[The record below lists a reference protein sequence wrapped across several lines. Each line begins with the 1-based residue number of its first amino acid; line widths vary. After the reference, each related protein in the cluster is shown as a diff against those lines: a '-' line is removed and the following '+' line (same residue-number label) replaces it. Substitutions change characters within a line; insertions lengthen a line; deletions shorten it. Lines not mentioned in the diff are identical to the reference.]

1 MGWGGEG
8 VPHTIVTVPS
18 TAQRRKV
25 GSVFPLPSLPRSE
38 ATGYGGQ
45 ARGAAWRLLS
55 ENVVVCICLFLGICS
70 SPLALSWGPASSR
83 VTLFLHSFH

>member
-1 MGWGGEG
+1 MGLGGEG

-55 ENVVVCICLFLGICS
+55 ENVVLCICLFLGIT
-70 SPLALSWGPASSR
+70 LGTELGPS
-83 VTLFLHSFH
+83 LL